1 MSNVSSAPFHA
12 APLGAAALAV
22 LLSAAPP
29 AVLAATADKHA
40 APATASRATA
50 GMGAATGGAAT
61 GGPATATT
69 AAAPRNAASGTAAA
83 PGVELAKE
91 VTLSTGKSTLLRLPF
106 PAARVAVGDAKI
118 ADVILLNPSEIYMLG
133 KTTGSTNLIVW
144 NRANQASAIDITVGL
159 DIAGL
164 RQQFTD
170 LFPGERDI
178 RVTVSGNSLI
188 LSGTVSDAVRAA
200 QIVAVASA
208 YLTRNNRAGNQ
219 GGAATPEAA
228 AQAAQAAG
236 GGGAPSAASGAAA
249 GAAFQAAMD
258 PMSGLSGAGGNSSGR
273 VVNMLSVAA
282 PQQVMLEVKIAEVS
296 KTLVDQ
302 LGASVGLNGSRGSW
316 TYTMLSNL
324 LSGNPSKIDAF
335 NNKNGK
341 FVTLDAQRNDGLVKV
356 LAEPTVMA
364 ISGQEA
370 SFLAGGKIFIPV
382 AQNTTGGT
390 NQVTLE
396 EKEYGIAVRFT
407 PTVLDGGR
415 INLRVTPEVSE
426 LNREGIGISATGT
439 TATAVLPSF
448 TTRRASTT
456 VQLFD
461 GQSFAI
467 GGLIKNNV
475 TSSIKAFPGLGEI
488 PILGALFRSSDFQ
501 NDRTELVFIVTPHL
515 AQPLPPNPKL
525 PTDEYI
531 QPSRADFF
539 LNGKL
544 EGRPPAAP
552 AEADALPRATP
563 ATPATPVTTSTPPG
577 AAQTPPAAGMPGP
590 APAAPRAPS
599 AIPGEVN

>member
-1 MSNVSSAPFHA
+1 LSNVSSAPCHSL
-12 APLGAAALAV
+12 PLRATALAI

-29 AVLAATADKHA
+29 ALFAAQQKAATSIATSTATSTASAAAGKAGTPKVAVAAAVVAAGKAGTPKVAVAAAVAPAPSA
-40 APATASRATA
+40 APS
-50 GMGAATGGAAT
+50 
-61 GGPATATT
+61 
-69 AAAPRNAASGTAAA
+69 
-83 PGVELAKE
+83 VELARE
-91 VTLSTGKSTLLRLPF
+91 VTLSAGKSSLMRLPF

-118 ADVILLNPSEIYMLG
+118 ADVILLNASEIYMLG

-144 NRANQASAIDITVGL
+144 NRSNQASVIDITVGL
-159 DIAGL
+159 DTAGL
-164 RQQFTD
+164 RQQFSE
-170 LFPGERDI
+170 LFPNEREI
-178 RVTVSGNSLI
+178 RITVSGNSLI
-188 LSGTVSDAVRAA
+188 LSGSVADSVRAA
-200 QIVAVASA
+200 QVVAVATA
-208 YLTRNNRAGNQ
+208 YLQRTARSGNT
-219 GGAATPEAA
+219 GAAAAPDAA
-228 AQAAQAAG
+228 AQAAQAAAG
-236 GGGAPSAASGAAA
+236 SGAPTAASGAAA

-258 PMSGLSGAGGNSSGR
+258 PMSGLSQGGSSGR

-302 LGASVGLNGSRGSW
+302 LGASVGLNGTRGSW

-335 NNKNGK
+335 NNGSGK
-341 FVTLDAQRNDGLVKV
+341 FVTLDAQKNDGLVKV

-382 AQNTTGGT
+382 AQDSTGGS
-390 NQVTLE
+390 NRVSLE

-407 PTVLDGGR
+407 PTVLDNGR
-415 INLRVTPEVSE
+415 INLRVAPEVSE
-426 LNREGIGISATGT
+426 LNREGIGISATGS

-525 PTDEYI
+525 PTDDYV
-531 QPSRADFF
+531 QPSRFDFF
-539 LNGKL
+539 LNGKM
-544 EGRPPAAP
+544 EGGAPARNPQPAAEP
-552 AEADALPRATP
+552 LPLPQQQQQPGAMP
-563 ATPATPVTTSTPPG
+563 ATPAVRT
-577 AAQTPPAAGMPGP
+577 
-590 APAAPRAPS
+590 APS
-599 AIPGEVN
+599 SVPGGIE

>member
-1 MSNVSSAPFHA
+1 MSKVTTRFRNVPLRTLALTALLCAA
-12 APLGAAALAV
+12 APASLAAQPAKAQPASAVTNAANGGAARAAVGAGAASGASGAAA
-22 LLSAAPP
+22 SA
-29 AVLAATADKHA
+29 
-40 APATASRATA
+40 
-50 GMGAATGGAAT
+50 
-61 GGPATATT
+61 
-69 AAAPRNAASGTAAA
+69 AAA
-83 PGVELAKE
+83 PGLE
-91 VTLSTGKSTLLRLPF
+91 VAREITLSAGKSTLMRLPF

-133 KTTGSTNLIVW
+133 KSTGSTNLIVW
-144 NRANQASAIDITVGL
+144 NRGNQASVIDITVGL
-159 DIAGL
+159 DTAGL
-164 RQQFTD
+164 RQQFSE
-170 LFPGERDI
+170 LFPNERDI
-178 RVTVSGNSLI
+178 RITVSGNALI
-188 LSGTVSDAVRAA
+188 LSGSVADAVRAA
-200 QIVAVASA
+200 QVVAVASA
-208 YLTRNNRAGNQ
+208 YLQRTSRSGNT
-219 GGAATPEAA
+219 GTAAAPDAA
-228 AQAAQAAG
+228 AQAAQAAAG
-236 GGGAPSAASGAAA
+236 SGAPTAASGAAA

-258 PMSGLSGAGGNSSGR
+258 PMSGLSQGGNGGSR
-273 VVNMLSVAA
+273 VVNMLGVAA

-302 LGASVGLNGSRGSW
+302 LGASVGLNGTRGSW

-335 NNKNGK
+335 NNGSGK
-341 FVTLDAQRNDGLVKV
+341 FVTLDAQKNDGLVKV

-382 AQNTTGGT
+382 AQDSTAGSNR
-390 NQVTLE
+390 VTLE

-407 PTVLDGGR
+407 PTVLDNGR
-415 INLRVTPEVSE
+415 INLRVSPEVSE
-426 LNREGIGISATGT
+426 LNREGIGISATGA

-501 NDRTELVFIVTPHL
+501 NDRTELVFIVTPHP

-525 PTDEYI
+525 PTDDYV
-531 QPSRADFF
+531 QPSRFDFF
-539 LNGKL
+539 LNGKM
-544 EGRPPAAP
+544 EGRAGGAG
-552 AEADALPRATP
+552 ATP
-563 ATPATPVTTSTPPG
+563 AP
-577 AAQTPPAAGMPGP
+577 P
-590 APAAPRAPS
+590 APAAPGPDARRAP
-599 AIPGEVN
+599 PGLPGDIQ